1 MVDYDAF
8 ERAQQPLLVS
18 TVLPQCDKRQRHHLY
33 QLSKLFKAQA
43 NILQDND
50 GYQAAYQ
57 QQTQNLEVS
66 IQLLYPIRA
75 WMQDFQRRRSATRK
89 SCALSSALRIS
100 RPKLT
105 MPTQGGHHTYPS
117 SHSHGAPTPVRSV
130 KAFDMKHY

>member
-66 IQLLYPIRA
+66 IQLL
-75 WMQDFQRRRSATRK
+75 
-89 SCALSSALRIS
+89 
-100 RPKLT
+100 
-105 MPTQGGHHTYPS
+105 
-117 SHSHGAPTPVRSV
+117 
-130 KAFDMKHY
+130 